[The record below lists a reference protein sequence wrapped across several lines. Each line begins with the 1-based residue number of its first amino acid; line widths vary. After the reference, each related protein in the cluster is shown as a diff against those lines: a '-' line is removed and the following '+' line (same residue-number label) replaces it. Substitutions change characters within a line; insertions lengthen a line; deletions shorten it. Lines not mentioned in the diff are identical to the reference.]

1 MSHFTFTINSMNS
14 DSESDLSDST
24 FDPDDYDSCYSDT
37 ETDSDERE
45 DNDDEYEDISDD
57 CREELLEELLNLIR
71 DTGYYYCI
79 EQ

>member
-1 MSHFTFTINSMNS
+1 MSQFTINSMNS

-24 FDPDDYDSCYSDT
+24 FDPDDYNSCYSDT

-45 DNDDEYEDISDD
+45 DDEYEDISDD
-57 CREELLEELLNLIR
+57 CREELLKELLDLIR
-71 DTGYYYCI
+71 DAGYHYRI